1 MASAIAG
8 AIAFV
13 AAVYL
18 GTVLF
23 SPDSGATDSPGPG
36 VSPTAGVSS
45 TAGAESAAPAGP
57 GDKQNGKQHDDKR
70 KKAGHQGGDED
81 QDDD

>member
-1 MASAIAG
+1 M
-8 AIAFV
+8 

-36 VSPTAGVSS
+36 VSPTAG
-45 TAGAESAAPAGP
+45 AESAAPAGP
-57 GDKQNGKQHDDKR
+57 GDKQHDDKQHDDKR